1 MRLRHLNINHTH
13 PAEIGLES
21 LFENIRKFF
30 LKKPETVIEAVKKEP
45 TRNSYREHQE
55 IAKFFNLLN
64 SHPEL
69 SFKKETFESP
79 FDYYGGLQ
87 VILDKN
93 GIRPDLIPA
102 LEKQVVFL
110 KQVVGRAKQLDENYT
125 KLTVEVAQKANDAT
139 TEATL
144 AQLWKIYENKLK
156 HTPVSEFRNHQFF
169 DLQGD
174 KIIEVLDH
182 GGHLKYNTNSQA
194 RIQRA
199 KALAGTMVAPMTNA
213 QLGEVVK
220 IVAALLEVIN
230 NSLAVSQNVGTAQ
243 MTGKTWSDA
252 CDDEIAEA
260 IQLESTLTIRPVRVM
275 ACFMTYMESYYL
287 LQALCIW
294 AKYSMSNEQLIG
306 IDQEVRKK

>member
-1 MRLRHLNINHTH
+1 MQLRHLDIKHTQ

-30 LKKPETVIEAVKKEP
+30 LKKPETVIEAVKKDP
-45 TRNSYREHQE
+45 SRNSYREHQE
-55 IAKFFNLLN
+55 IARFFNLLN
-64 SHPEL
+64 GHQEL
-69 SFKKETFESP
+69 SFKKEPFESP
-79 FDYYGGLQ
+79 FDYYGGIQ

-102 LEKQVVFL
+102 LAKQAAFL
-110 KQVVGRAKQLDENYT
+110 KQVVDRAKPLDENYT
-125 KLTVEVAQKANDAT
+125 KLTAEAAQKANSAT
-139 TEATL
+139 TVADIAQIWKAYEA
-144 AQLWKIYENKLK
+144 KLK
-156 HTPVSEFRNHQFF
+156 RTPVTEFRGHQFL
-169 DLQGD
+169 DVPGS
-174 KIIEVLDH
+174 KIIEVVDPSGL
-182 GGHLKYNTNSQA
+182 LKYNTNPES
-194 RIQRA
+194 RLQRA
-199 KALAGTMVAPMTNA
+199 KALAGTTVACMTNA

-230 NSLAVSQNVGTAQ
+230 KSLVVSQNVGSAQ
-243 MTGKTWSDA
+243 MTGKTWSEA

-260 IQLESTLTIRPVRVM
+260 VQLEITLTVRPVRVM

-294 AKYSMSNEQLIG
+294 AKYSMSNEQLMG